1 VVCVE
6 LLRSSILDSCI
17 AFPELRK
24 LVRGYHRFFTFGEIR
39 LNTKK
44 HLKEKR
50 ENPMRGLNKKKLP
63 LLRQPLV
70 FSVYTTVGTYFVIT
84 LLKDGSML
92 TKKMMIQK

>member
-1 VVCVE
+1 
-6 LLRSSILDSCI
+6 
-17 AFPELRK
+17 
-24 LVRGYHRFFTFGEIR
+24 
-39 LNTKK
+39 
-44 HLKEKR
+44 
-50 ENPMRGLNKKKLP
+50 MRGLNKKKLP